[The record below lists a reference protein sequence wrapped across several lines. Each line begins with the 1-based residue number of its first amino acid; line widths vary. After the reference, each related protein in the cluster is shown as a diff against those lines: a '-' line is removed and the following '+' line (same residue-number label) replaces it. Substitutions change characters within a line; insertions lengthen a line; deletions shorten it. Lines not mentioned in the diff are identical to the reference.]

1 MTVPWLESFVE
12 LGGGCIRWKIEM
24 YLTIDVLD
32 GKSDI
37 AMVGEVL
44 LTCEDGGGSRK
55 IT

>member
-1 MTVPWLESFVE
+1 MENRNVFD
-12 LGGGCIRWKIEM
+12 
-24 YLTIDVLD
+24 IDNALD

-55 IT
+55 ITQSH

>member
-12 LGGGCIRWKIEM
+12 LGGVFYQMENRNVF
-24 YLTIDVLD
+24 DNALD
-32 GKSDI
+32 GKCDI